1 MKLIKIYTLTL
12 LFFLL
17 SCDDKAPRIYTSIEG
32 VWRCEEINN
41 SFGTQRSYL
50 LDIYQRSDTT
60 QYVITNFFNT
70 GDDQTIVVRLKTG
83 KLSVIEDPTANIA
96 VKSFSG
102 TVDNLK
108 QIRLNYTIFDEQHD
122 NAVNAVFSRN

>member
-1 MKLIKIYTLTL
+1 MKLIKIFSLAL

-17 SCDDKAPRIYTSIEG
+17 SCDDNAPRIYTSIEG
-32 VWRCEEINN
+32 VWRCEEIN
-41 SFGTQRSYL
+41 SSVGTQRSYL

-70 GDDQTIVVRLKTG
+70 GDDQTIVVRLKAG
-83 KLSVIEDPTANIA
+83 KLSMIEDPTANIT

-108 QIRLNYTIFDEQHD
+108 QIRLNYTVFDGQRD